1 MKRQRSL
8 TTAPSK
14 LQSRAGVVR
23 RVGAVV
29 LIGWLMSFL
38 MFGLEA
44 PGRALVSP
52 VWPILFGAQSLN
64 GDYGMALVCFGVAI
78 LTVGLIVFSVIRL
91 KLVWLSCAA
100 IALYWVWTFSL
111 LAIPF

>member
-8 TTAPSK
+8 RTAPSK
-14 LQSRAGVVR
+14 LQSRPGVVR
-23 RVGAVV
+23 RVGAVF

-38 MFGLEA
+38 LFGLEA

-64 GDYGMALVCFGVAI
+64 ADFGMALVCFGAAL
-78 LTVGLIVFSVIRL
+78 LTGGLAVFSIIRL

-100 IALYWVWTFSL
+100 LALYWVWTFSL